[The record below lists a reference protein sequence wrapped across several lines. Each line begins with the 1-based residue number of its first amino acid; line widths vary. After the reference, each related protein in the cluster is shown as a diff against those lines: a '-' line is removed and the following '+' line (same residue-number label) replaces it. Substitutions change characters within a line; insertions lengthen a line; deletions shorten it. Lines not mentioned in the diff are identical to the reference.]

1 MVVFLPQVKSVEKL
15 EPYDWVHVLPGH
27 GRPGQIDQAEK
38 HHHIQMLAQR
48 EASRGFQTLDND
60 HKGVMSTADWL

>member
-1 MVVFLPQVKSVEKL
+1 MSC
-15 EPYDWVHVLPGH
+15 PGM
-27 GRPGQIDQAEK
+27 GRPGQIDQAKK

-48 EASRGFQTLDND
+48 EASRGFQTLEND